1 MMMFNPGTLALFIPV
16 LALSI
21 PIVAIIA
28 NAYQKSHQGGSPEQA
43 RRIQTLE
50 QRIQALESAVEGKL
64 SDMRGDLT
72 ELEEK
77 QQFIQKLLDDK

>member
-1 MMMFNPGTLALFIPV
+1 MMFNPSSMALFIPI

-28 NAYQKSHQGGSPEQA
+28 NAYQKSHRGSPEDQK
-43 RRIQTLE
+43 RIE
-50 QRIQALESAVEGKL
+50 ALERKVRLLEDTVESKL
-64 SDMRGDLT
+64 SDMRTDLT
-72 ELEEK
+72 EIEEK